1 MNEETTLEKTLKEEQ
16 APPEEAPPSDEE
28 DLLEEAPTTEEAED
42 EETPPG
48 EDQERAEQEG
58 DQEEEE
64 EEIEV
69 PEDARWYVVHTYS
82 GYENKVKRNLDQR
95 VLSLG
100 VPDKIFR
107 VLVPTEEEIEI
118 RDGQRR
124 TVQRKIFPGYIM
136 VQMVLSDETWHVV
149 RHTPGV
155 TGFVGP
161 GSKPVPLPEHEAQAI
176 LKQMEAEAPK
186 IRVEF
191 SVGQAVRIVDG
202 PFADFEGVVDEI
214 NQEKGKVRVL
224 VSFFGRE
231 TPIELDFMQIE
242 RLVP

>member
-1 MNEETTLEKTLKEEQ
+1 MDEERIAPDEEF
-16 APPEEAPPSDEE
+16 PEEEVAPEE
-28 DLLEEAPTTEEAED
+28 PTLDGEVAPEAGEE
-42 EETPPG
+42 
-48 EDQERAEQEG
+48 
-58 DQEEEE
+58 EEEE
-64 EEIEV
+64 EEIQV

-82 GYENKVKRNLDQR
+82 GYENKVKQNLDQR
-95 VLSLG
+95 IRSMG
-100 VPDKIFR
+100 VGDNIFS

-118 RDGQRR
+118 RGGQRR
-124 TVQRKIFPGYIM
+124 QVQRKIFPGYIL
-136 VQMVLSDETWHVV
+136 VQMLLSDETWHVV

-161 GSKPVPLPEHEAQAI
+161 GSNPVPLPEHEVQAI
-176 LKQMEAEAPK
+176 LKQIEAEAPK

-191 SVGQAVRIVDG
+191 AIGQAVRIVDG
-202 PFADFEGVVDEI
+202 PFSDFEGVVDDI
-214 NQEKGKVRVL
+214 DQEKGKVRVL

>member
-1 MNEETTLEKTLKEEQ
+1 MGEEQSSFEQDDVVEELDSDVASPVEGEEPPESQEPEEETVQ
-16 APPEEAPPSDEE
+16 VPEE
-28 DLLEEAPTTEEAED
+28 
-42 EETPPG
+42 
-48 EDQERAEQEG
+48 
-58 DQEEEE
+58 
-64 EEIEV
+64 
-69 PEDARWYVVHTYS
+69 ARWYVVHTYS
-82 GYENKVKRNLDQR
+82 GYENKVKQNLGQR
-95 VLSLG
+95 VRSMG
-100 VPDKIFR
+100 VSDKIFE
-107 VLVPTEEEIEI
+107 VIVPTEDEIEI
-118 RDGQRR
+118 KDGQRR

-136 VQMVLSDETWHVV
+136 VQMILEDDTWHVV

-161 GSKPVPLPEHEAQAI
+161 GSTPIPLPEHEVQAI

-191 SVGQAVRIVDG
+191 SIGQAVRIVDG
-202 PFADFEGVVDEI
+202 PFADFEGMVDEI

-231 TPIELDFMQIE
+231 TPIELDFVQIE

>member
-1 MNEETTLEKTLKEEQ
+1 MDEEIASVEERQSDQEVELDTLSAEEAA
-16 APPEEAPPSDEE
+16 APTEQEEDVAVAEPDVEEPRPEEEE
-28 DLLEEAPTTEEAED
+28 GEEAE
-42 EETPPG
+42 
-48 EDQERAEQEG
+48 
-58 DQEEEE
+58 EEEKPQ
-64 EEIEV
+64 V
-69 PEDARWYVVHTYS
+69 PEEARWYVVHTYS
-82 GYENKVKRNLDQR
+82 GYENKVKRNLEQR
-95 VLSLG
+95 IVTLG
-100 VPDKIFR
+100 VSDQVFEVI
-107 VLVPTEEEIEI
+107 VPTEEEIEI
-118 RDGQRR
+118 KDGQRR

-136 VQMVLSDETWHVV
+136 VQMILSDETWHVV

>member
-1 MNEETTLEKTLKEEQ
+1 MDEEKAISVEETVPEGEIVDDEQSPMEELETAEGEAQEE
-16 APPEEAPPSDEE
+16 P
-28 DLLEEAPTTEEAED
+28 
-42 EETPPG
+42 
-48 EDQERAEQEG
+48 
-58 DQEEEE
+58 QEEEE
-64 EEIEV
+64 VEL
-69 PEDARWYVVHTYS
+69 PEGTVWYVVHTYS
-82 GYENKVKRNLDQR
+82 GYENKVKQNLEQR
-95 VLSLG
+95 IRSLG
-100 VPDKIFR
+100 VADSIFR

-124 TVQRKIFPGYIM
+124 TVQRKIFPGYIL
-136 VQMVLSDETWHVV
+136 VQMLLSDETWHVV

-161 GSKPVPLPEHEAQAI
+161 GSKPVPLPEHEVQAI

>member
-1 MNEETTLEKTLKEEQ
+1 MDDELVTPLGDEATEQ
-16 APPEEAPPSDEE
+16 PAQAEAPAAEPAPEGEAAEPQVPEE
-28 DLLEEAPTTEEAED
+28 
-42 EETPPG
+42 
-48 EDQERAEQEG
+48 
-58 DQEEEE
+58 
-64 EEIEV
+64 
-69 PEDARWYVVHTYS
+69 ARWYVVHTYS
-82 GYENKVKRNLDQR
+82 GYENKVRQNLEQR
-95 VLSLG
+95 MRSMG
-100 VPDKIFR
+100 VADRIFR
-107 VLVPTEEEIEI
+107 ILVPTEDEIEI

-124 TVQRKIFPGYIM
+124 TVQRKIFPGYIL

-161 GSKPVPLPEHEAQAI
+161 ASNPVPLPEHEVQAI
-176 LKQMEAEAPK
+176 LKQIEAEAPK

-191 SVGQAVRIVDG
+191 TIGQAVRIVDG
-202 PFADFEGVVDEI
+202 PFSDFEGMVDDI
-214 NQEKGKVRVL
+214 DQEKGKVRVL

>member
-1 MNEETTLEKTLKEEQ
+1 MDEERMTPVEEVSEDEDV
-16 APPEEAPPSDEE
+16 APEEHIPV
-28 DLLEEAPTTEEAED
+28 EEAGSEV
-42 EETPPG
+42 
-48 EDQERAEQEG
+48 
-58 DQEEEE
+58 EEEE
-64 EEIEV
+64 VQV

-82 GYENKVKRNLDQR
+82 GYENKVRQNLEQR
-95 VLSLG
+95 VRSMG
-100 VPDKIFR
+100 VVGQIFR

-124 TVQRKIFPGYIM
+124 MVQRKIFPGYII
-136 VQMVLSDETWHVV
+136 VQMLLSDETWHVV

-161 GSKPVPLPEHEAQAI
+161 GSNPVPLPEHEVQSI
-176 LKQMEAEAPK
+176 LKQIEAEAPK

-191 SVGQAVRIVDG
+191 SIGQAVRIVDG
-202 PFADFEGVVDEI
+202 PFTDFEGVVDEI
-214 NQEKGKVRVL
+214 DQEKGKVRVL

-242 RLVP
+242 RLVL

>member
-1 MNEETTLEKTLKEEQ
+1 MDEELTASLSEEASEEI
-16 APPEEAPPSDEE
+16 APPES
-28 DLLEEAPTTEEAED
+28 
-42 EETPPG
+42 
-48 EDQERAEQEG
+48 
-58 DQEEEE
+58 
-64 EEIEV
+64 V
-69 PEDARWYVVHTYS
+69 PEDEAALEAEEEFQVPEGAQWFVVHTYS
-82 GYENKVKRNLDQR
+82 GYENKVKQNLEQR
-95 VLSLG
+95 VRSMG
-100 VPDKIFR
+100 VSDRIFG

-124 TVQRKIFPGYIM
+124 TVQRKIFPGYIL
-136 VQMVLSDETWHVV
+136 VQMLLSDETWHVV

-161 GSKPVPLPEHEAQAI
+161 GSDPVALPEHEVQAI
-176 LKQMEAEAPK
+176 LKQIEAEAPK

-191 SVGQAVRIVDG
+191 SIGQAVRIVDG
-202 PFADFEGVVDEI
+202 PFTDFEGVVDDI
-214 NQEKGKVRVL
+214 DQEKGKVRVL

>member
-1 MNEETTLEKTLKEEQ
+1 MDEEQ
-16 APPEEAPPSDEE
+16 AVSIEDSSPGDEMVDEEIAPEEQPEAAEEGAQDE
-28 DLLEEAPTTEEAED
+28 AVA
-42 EETPPG
+42 
-48 EDQERAEQEG
+48 
-58 DQEEEE
+58 EEEVE
-64 EEIEV
+64 L
-69 PEDARWYVVHTYS
+69 PEGTAWYVVHTYS
-82 GYENKVKRNLDQR
+82 GYENKVKQNLEQR
-95 VLSLG
+95 IRSLG
-100 VPDKIFR
+100 VADSIFG

-124 TVQRKIFPGYIM
+124 TVQRKIFPGYIL
-136 VQMVLSDETWHVV
+136 VQMLLSDETWHVV

-161 GSKPVPLPEHEAQAI
+161 ASKPVPLPEHEVQAI

>member
-1 MNEETTLEKTLKEEQ
+1 MDEELAASVGEAPQDQAAPQAAAPPAGAAQPAAEETTQ
-16 APPEEAPPSDEE
+16 
-28 DLLEEAPTTEEAED
+28 
-42 EETPPG
+42 
-48 EDQERAEQEG
+48 
-58 DQEEEE
+58 
-64 EEIEV
+64 V
-69 PEDARWYVVHTYS
+69 PEGARWFVVHTYS
-82 GYENKVKRNLDQR
+82 GYENKVKQNLEQR
-95 VLSLG
+95 IRSMG
-100 VPDKIFR
+100 VGDRIFR

-124 TVQRKIFPGYIM
+124 TVQRKIFPGYIL
-136 VQMVLSDETWHVV
+136 VQMLMSDEAWHVV

-161 GSKPVPLPEHEAQAI
+161 GNNPVPLPEHEVQAI
-176 LKQMEAEAPK
+176 LKQIEAEAPK

-191 SVGQAVRIVDG
+191 TIGQAVRIIDG
-202 PFADFEGVVDEI
+202 PFTDFEGSVDDI
-214 NQEKGKVRVL
+214 DQEKGKVRVL

>member
-1 MNEETTLEKTLKEEQ
+1 MTSSAGLVEGEEIAVPLPQ
-16 APPEEAPPSDEE
+16 AEAKP
-28 DLLEEAPTTEEAED
+28 
-42 EETPPG
+42 
-48 EDQERAEQEG
+48 EQEVEP
-58 DQEEEE
+58 EEEE
-64 EEIEV
+64 AQV
-69 PEDARWYVVHTYS
+69 PEGTRWYVVHTYS

-95 VLSLG
+95 IRYLG
-100 VPDKIFR
+100 VADQIFDII
-107 VLVPTEEEIEI
+107 VPTEEEIEI
-118 RDGQRR
+118 KEGQRR
-124 TVQRKIFPGYIM
+124 TVQRKIFPGYIL
-136 VQMVLSDETWHVV
+136 VQMLLSDDTWHVV

-161 GSKPVPLPEHEAQAI
+161 GSEPVSLPEHEVQAI

-191 SVGQAVRIVDG
+191 TVGQAVRIVDG

>member
-1 MNEETTLEKTLKEEQ
+1 MDEEQ
-16 APPEEAPPSDEE
+16 MASFEEVAGGDEASPEESTQVQGGVEPGAP
-28 DLLEEAPTTEEAED
+28 AE
-42 EETPPG
+42 TAQVP
-48 EDQERAEQEG
+48 AE
-58 DQEEEE
+58 
-64 EEIEV
+64 
-69 PEDARWYVVHTYS
+69 ARWYVVHTYS
-82 GYENKVKRNLDQR
+82 GYENKVKQNLEQR
-95 VLSLG
+95 IRSLG
-100 VPDKIFR
+100 VGDKLFGVI
-107 VLVPTEEEIEI
+107 VPTEDEIEI

-124 TVQRKIFPGYIM
+124 TVQRKIFPGYVL

-149 RHTPGV
+149 RQTPGV

-161 GSKPVPLPEHEAQAI
+161 GSNPVPLPEHEVQSI

-191 SVGQAVRIVDG
+191 TIGQAVRITDG
-202 PFADFEGVVDEI
+202 PFTDFEGVVDEI

-242 RLVP
+242 RLMP